1 MKKVIALLLCVAMV
15 FAMGACAKPAG
26 DEPSQGTESNKPSE
40 SADNEGTLAKED
52 LKIGLIYIG
61 DPSDMGYTHAH
72 ENGRLY
78 MKEKLG
84 LSDDQM
90 IVKAN
95 VSEDSAC
102 EDAINELIE
111 SGCNI
116 IFGNSF
122 GFGEFMKEAAEE
134 HPEIYFLHATGIY
147 SNDTNLANYFG
158 RVYQPRYLAGIAA
171 AMKSESGKLG
181 YVAAFSNSECNS
193 GINAFTLG
201 AQTVNPDIEVLVSYT
216 NSWDNP
222 TGERQAAEAL
232 LDAGCDVIAQH
243 VDSTAPQVAAQER
256 GKWGVGYNSVM
267 TEAAPDA
274 ELTSVIWNWGP
285 VMTELVN
292 EIMDGSFKGGINLGS
307 MKIGTCELA
316 DLTKNVAPGT
326 EEAVKKAYDK
336 IVDDADE
343 FDVFNGPICDNE
355 GNLQIKEGEKA
366 DDLLIAQN
374 MTWLVKGVTVK

>member
-1 MKKVIALLLCVAMV
+1 MKKGIALLLCLCMV
-15 FAMGACAKPAG
+15 FAMVACAGPAEQ
-26 DEPSQGTESNKPSE
+26 EPSQSAENESGDSKQ
-40 SADNEGTLAKED
+40 TLTKED

-61 DPSDMGYTHAH
+61 DPSDMGYTYAH
-72 ENGRLY
+72 ERGRLY
-78 MKEKLG
+78 MQEELG

-90 IVKAN
+90 IVKTN

-134 HPEIYFLHATGIY
+134 HPDIYFLHATGIY
-147 SNDTNLANYFG
+147 SNDTNFANYFG

-171 AMKSESGKLG
+171 AMKSETGKLG

-201 AQTVNPDIEVLVSYT
+201 AQSVNPDIEVIVSYT

-232 LDAGCDVIAQH
+232 LDSGCDVIAQH

-256 GKWGVGYNSVM
+256 GKWGIGYNSIM

-285 VMTELVN
+285 VMVELVN
-292 EIMDGSFKGGINLGS
+292 EILDGSFQGGINLGS

-316 DLTKNVAPGT
+316 ELTDNVAEGT
-326 EEAVKKAYDK
+326 EEAVQAAYDK
-336 IVDDADE
+336 IVDENDDL
-343 FDVFNGPICDNE
+343 DVFNGPIYDNE
-355 GNLQIKEGEKA
+355 GNLQIEEGEKA
-366 DDLLIAQN
+366 DDLLISQN

>member
-1 MKKVIALLLCVAMV
+1 MQ
-15 FAMGACAKPAG
+15 
-26 DEPSQGTESNKPSE
+26 EE
-40 SADNEGTLAKED
+40 
-52 LKIGLIYIG
+52 
-61 DPSDMGYTHAH
+61 
-72 ENGRLY
+72 
-78 MKEKLG
+78 LG

-90 IVKAN
+90 IVKTN

-134 HPEIYFLHATGIY
+134 HPDIYFLHATGIY
-147 SNDTNLANYFG
+147 SNDTNFANYFG

-171 AMKSESGKLG
+171 AMKSETGKLG

-201 AQTVNPDIEVLVSYT
+201 AQSVNPDIEVIVSYT

-232 LDAGCDVIAQH
+232 LDSGCDVIAQH

-256 GKWGVGYNSVM
+256 GKWGIGYNSIM

-285 VMTELVN
+285 VMVELVN
-292 EIMDGSFKGGINLGS
+292 EILDGSFQGGINLGS

-316 DLTKNVAPGT
+316 ELTDNVAEGT
-326 EEAVKKAYDK
+326 EEAVQAAYDK
-336 IVDDADE
+336 IVDENDD
-343 FDVFNGPICDNE
+343 FDVFNGPIYDNE
-355 GNLQIKEGEKA
+355 GNLQIEEGEKA
-366 DDLLIAQN
+366 DDLLISQN